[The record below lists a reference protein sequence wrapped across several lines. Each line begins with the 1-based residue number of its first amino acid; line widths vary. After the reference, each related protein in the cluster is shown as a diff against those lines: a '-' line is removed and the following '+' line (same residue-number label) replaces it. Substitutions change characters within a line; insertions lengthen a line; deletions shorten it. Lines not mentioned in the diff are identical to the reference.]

1 MKKKKIENISWSIT
15 MIILRHISYLVYLSP
30 CLGLGLFMSYLC
42 DVFFIFSLIFVIINH
57 GDSLNRRIRFL
68 CVFRIFPIIFG

>member
-1 MKKKKIENISWSIT
+1 
-15 MIILRHISYLVYLSP
+15 MIILRFHTFYTEISNISYLVYLCP

-57 GDSLNRRIRFL
+57 GASLNRRIRFL
-68 CVFRIFPIIFG
+68 CVFRIFPIIFR